1 MTTTDPA
8 MNVPDDK
15 KRAAIAASRKRYED
29 LRAEGQ
35 GAAVRALPPPTPLDQ
50 ELAEGAI
57 LHREIVPGGWYWT
70 VGVARGQGLRI
81 VNRGGSSSVA
91 MIAWNAADR
100 SERINYSDTV
110 KVQWSAALRKGR
122 VILTDMGRVAWSMIE
137 DTSGAHDTL
146 VGGSTPASIRA
157 AYGEGA
163 RRNTRDNFISAT
175 AKLGLDRRDI
185 PPCITFFAPVG
196 VGDDGCFTWDGAKRR
211 GGDFVDLRAE
221 LNLVVALSNCPHPLD
236 PSTAYPPAPI
246 EVILFKAAPPGP
258 DDPCRTG
265 GAEVKRGFEFTDR
278 IFTS

>member
-1 MTTTDPA
+1 
-8 MNVPDDK
+8 MNVTNNE
-15 KRAAIAASRKRYED
+15 KRAAIEANRKRYED

-35 GAAVRALPPPTPLDQ
+35 GATARALPPPTPLDHK
-50 ELAEGAI
+50 LAEGAI

-81 VNRGGSSSVA
+81 INPEGSSSVA
-91 MIAWNAADR
+91 MIAWNSSDR

-122 VILTDMGRVAWSMIE
+122 MILTDMGRVAWSIIE

-146 VGGSTPASIRA
+146 VGGSTAASNRA

-163 RRNTRDNFISAT
+163 ERNTRDNFIRAA

-196 VGDDGCFTWDGAKRR
+196 VGEEGHFMWDRGKRR
-211 GGDFVDLRAE
+211 AGDFVDLRAE
-221 LNLVVALSNCPHPLD
+221 INLVVALSNCPHPLD
-236 PSTAYPPAPI
+236 PASAYAPAPV
-246 EVILFKAAPPGP
+246 EVVLFRAAPPGP
-258 DDPCRTG
+258 DDPCRTA
-265 GAEVKRGFEFTDR
+265 GAEARRAFEFTDR
-278 IFTS
+278 LFTS

>member
-1 MTTTDPA
+1 
-8 MNVPDDK
+8 MNVANGE
-15 KRAAIAASRKRYED
+15 KRAVIAANRKRYED

-35 GAAVRALPPPTPLDQ
+35 GAAVRALPPPTPLDDK
-50 ELAEGAI
+50 LAEGAI
-57 LHREIVPGGWYWT
+57 IHREIVPGGWYWI

-100 SERINYSDTV
+100 SERINCADTV
-110 KVQWSAALRKGR
+110 KVQWSATLRKGR
-122 VILTDMGRVAWSMIE
+122 VILTDMGRVAWSLTE

-146 VGGSTPASIRA
+146 VGGSTPASNRA

-163 RRNTRDNFISAT
+163 QRNTRDNFVGAA

-196 VGDDGCFTWDGAKRR
+196 VADDGQFTWDGAKRHA
-211 GGDFVDLRAE
+211 GDFVDLRAE

-236 PSTAYPPAPI
+236 SALAYAPAPI
-246 EVILFKAAPPGP
+246 EVILFKAAPPAP

-265 GAEVKRGFEFTDR
+265 GAEAKRAFEFTDR
-278 IFTS
+278 LFTS